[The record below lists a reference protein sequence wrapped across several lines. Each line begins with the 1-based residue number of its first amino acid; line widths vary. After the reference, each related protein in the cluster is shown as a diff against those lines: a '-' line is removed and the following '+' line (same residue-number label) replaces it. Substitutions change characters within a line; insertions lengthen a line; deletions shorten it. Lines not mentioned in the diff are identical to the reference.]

1 MTPVVVDVLSWGDAA
16 REASRVAGAAEHI
29 EQHSRYLQMAD
40 QMGLAGRGAQY
51 QRDVD
56 DVIAE
61 LDYIQARVDSIRSL
75 AEKTKEKL

>member
-40 QMGLAGRGAQY
+40 QMGLADRAPHVG
-51 QRDVD
+51 